1 MRLAKRLPSDAT
13 PLTHTTDMPPNFS
26 RHEQFL
32 RIFALLEILST
43 TRQPLD
49 DQALIAAIRERLGLT
64 RLSARTLH
72 RDCDFLLSCGYPIDH
87 APLPGD
93 RKYGWQLLKLTSSE
107 KRIPVEPLTLLELVA
122 FSVGRD
128 LLRTFEGTVLWTG
141 IESLRHKI
149 ERDLTP
155 AMLEQFKDA
164 RQVFHVDGNDP
175 ARYAARPRLI
185 SLLSN
190 AIAECREIEIDE
202 RVEGDGKTVR
212 RRLQPHRLLIRPPVV
227 RLLGF
232 AADATA
238 EAEPVL
244 LDIERIENVT
254 PLDATFVPRLL
265 HPDGTPDA

>member
-1 MRLAKRLPSDAT
+1 
-13 PLTHTTDMPPNFS
+13 MPPNFS

-49 DQALIAAIRERLGLT
+49 DQSLIAVLKERLGLT

-93 RKYGWQLLKLTSSE
+93 RKYGWQLSKLASSG

-141 IESLRHKI
+141 IESLRQKI
-149 ERDLTP
+149 ERDVPP
-155 AMLEQFKDA
+155 AMLEQLKDA
-164 RQVFHVDGNDP
+164 RQVFQVEGTDP

-202 RVEGDGKTVR
+202 RGDDMGKTAR
-212 RRLQPHRLLIRPPVV
+212 RRLQPHRLVIRPPVV
-227 RLLGF
+227 QLLGF
-232 AADATA
+232 PADSSGDGQA
-238 EAEPVL
+238 VL
-244 LDIERIENVT
+244 LDIERIEKVT
-254 PLDATFVPRLL
+254 PLDVTFVPRSL
-265 HPDGTPDA
+265 DADSLPSTKNGPGA